1 MVKKILSNKTASLV
15 LFCTLSLLAGSING
29 FLGTGGGIIF
39 IYMLS
44 SLTQNNKKDNFPTT
58 LCATI
63 PISLIALISYAR
75 NGNVDFNFAKG
86 HIIPCAL
93 GGLLGAILVD
103 KLKVKWLNTIFAL
116 LVIYSGTC
124 MILR

>member
-1 MVKKILSNKTASLV
+1 MVKKLLYNKTFNLV
-15 LFCTLSLLAGSING
+15 LFCTLSFLAGGING

-39 IYMLS
+39 IYTLS
-44 SLTQNNKKDNFPTT
+44 NLTKNEQKDNFPTT

-75 NGNVDFNFAKG
+75 NGNVDFDFSKG
-86 HIIPCAL
+86 LIIPCAL

>member
-1 MVKKILSNKTASLV
+1 MVKKIRSCKTLSLV
-15 LFCTLSLLAGSING
+15 LFCILSFVAGGING

-44 SLTQNNKKDNFPTT
+44 LLTKNDKKDNFPTT

-63 PISLIALISYAR
+63 PISLIALISYAK
-75 NGNVDFNFAKG
+75 NENVDFDAVGKYL
-86 HIIPCAL
+86 IPCAL
-93 GGLLGAILVD
+93 GGLLGAFLVD
-103 KLKVKWLNTIFAL
+103 RLKVKWLNTIFAL
-116 LVIYSGTC
+116 LVIYSGAC

>member
-1 MVKKILSNKTASLV
+1 MVKKLLSNKTFNLV
-15 LFCTLSLLAGSING
+15 LFCTLSFLAGGING

-39 IYMLS
+39 IYTLS
-44 SLTQNNKKDNFPTT
+44 NLTKNEQKDNFPTT

-75 NGNVDFNFAKG
+75 NGNVDFDFAKG
-86 HIIPCAL
+86 LIIPCAL

>member
-15 LFCTLSLLAGSING
+15 LFCILSFIAGTING

-44 SLTQNNKKDNFPTT
+44 NLTKNNERDNFPST

-63 PISLIALISYAR
+63 PISAIALISYIK
-75 NGNVDFNFAKG
+75 NQNVDFNTIATLF
-86 HIIPCAL
+86 IPCAL
-93 GGLLGAILVD
+93 GGLLGAFLVD
-103 KLKVKWLNTIFAL
+103 RLKVKWLNTIFAL

>member
-1 MVKKILSNKTASLV
+1 MVEKIRSCKTLSLV
-15 LFCTLSLLAGSING
+15 LFCILSFVAGGING

-44 SLTQNNKKDNFPTT
+44 LLTKNDKKDNFPTT

-63 PISLIALISYAR
+63 PISLIALISYAK
-75 NGNVDFNFAKG
+75 NENVDFATAGKYL
-86 HIIPCAL
+86 IPCAL
-93 GGLLGAILVD
+93 GGLLGAFLVD
-103 KLKVKWLNTIFAL
+103 RLKVKWLNTIFAL
-116 LVIYSGTC
+116 LVIYSGAC